1 MGAGLFRAFI
11 FDPWRGISRSSWGRA
26 MGNDPVRLELAVAAN
41 AEIRALIGELDSELS
56 ANYSPEQRHG
66 LALDAIFQPHIRF
79 FVARTDDG
87 AMGCGGVALFSGFAE
102 VKRMYVRRDARGR
115 GIADAILER
124 LTAEAAAAGL
134 ALLRPETGT
143 RQERAIRFYR
153 RNGFALCKA
162 FEPYAS
168 MPPAAIATSVFMEK
182 RI

>member
-1 MGAGLFRAFI
+1 MSN
-11 FDPWRGISRSSWGRA
+11 IS
-26 MGNDPVRLELAVAAN
+26 VRLEQAVTASD
-41 AEIRALIGELDSELS
+41 EIRELIAELDAELS

-66 LALDAIFQPHIRF
+66 LCLDAIFQPHIRF
-79 FVARTDDG
+79 FVARTQDG

-102 VKRMYVRRDARGR
+102 VKRMYVRQDARGG

-134 ALLRPETGT
+134 DLLRLETGT

-153 RNGFALCKA
+153 RNGFALCQA

-168 MPPAAIATSVFMEK
+168 MPPAAIETSVFMEK